1 MYGKQHGLITIWDIW
16 GGPKSPFMKWEPYQL
31 DNPMRCII
39 AEDIPEKSGNR
50 NSIRQRY
57 FSTMS
62 EAMAS
67 MCSGKVTFMDR
78 NLKKGTYGRVKQ
90 AGIWGKIEFP
100 RLRKDGKTTSIDAIG
115 MYEPADLDTQI
126 TWPNWWVKGDTTWP
140 NEDSKPEGIKEHL
153 FWYARSARITQFNVM
168 LRVVFPYKI
177 PFPSSP
183 GSRASKN
190 SKFGTAKDGFGKSY
204 RDSIGSAEPCLV
216 NAERGERSHIEHK
229 FQPSNERQLQ
239 AARQPDRA
247 TFTSPAE
254 SAKYRGRNT
263 IPMHTFAELY
273 VDDKATFKISQLEMG
288 EHVGLKRLTAF
299 FGQCYDML
307 AGDRII
313 YVQPSGLQPAW
324 QYKGFI

>member
-1 MYGKQHGLITIWDIW
+1 
-16 GGPKSPFMKWEPYQL
+16 
-31 DNPMRCII
+31 
-39 AEDIPEKSGNR
+39 
-50 NSIRQRY
+50 
-57 FSTMS
+57 
-62 EAMAS
+62 
-67 MCSGKVTFMDR
+67 
-78 NLKKGTYGRVKQ
+78 
-90 AGIWGKIEFP
+90 
-100 RLRKDGKTTSIDAIG
+100 
-115 MYEPADLDTQI
+115 
-126 TWPNWWVKGDTTWP
+126 
-140 NEDSKPEGIKEHL
+140 
-153 FWYARSARITQFNVM
+153 M

-229 FQPSNERQLQ
+229 CRSMLHSGPSGFIDRSIEARAIHDAPLPADGPRRDSVSNSLLLLIIFGVPILLAQLFGLGLMPSNERQLQ